1 MKLRPCLLLCV
12 AIACS
17 LLPALAADPPDKG
30 KGNQG
35 KQTHVSAKITAGKEK
50 WELTPN
56 SLGVFQRLNLTNK
69 EPVEVE
75 MRFPQVPEGTLAVV
89 SVRDGGQVSAN
100 VSVDGKG
107 KGKGESKGG
116 KQTVTGPVVRPRV
129 DESGKLKF
137 TFLFGSS
144 LHFQRVTVDIG
155 RQQHSFDFHVHAP
168 RP

>member
-1 MKLRPCLLLCV
+1 MNLRSRVLLCV

-35 KQTHVSAKITAGKEK
+35 KQTHVSAKIKAGKEK

-56 SLGVFQRLNLTNK
+56 SLGIFRRLNMTNV

-75 MRFPQVPEGTLAVV
+75 MRIPFVPGGTLAVI
-89 SVRDGGQVSAN
+89 SVRDGGKVSAA
-100 VSVDGKG
+100 VPDDDGKG
-107 KGKGESKGG
+107 KGKGKGG
-116 KQTVTGPVVRPRV
+116 SQPAIGAVIRPRV
-129 DESGKLKF
+129 DENGKLRF
-137 TFLFGSS
+137 TFLYGSA

-155 RQQHSFDFHVHAP
+155 KQQHVFDFHVHAP
-168 RP
+168 HP